1 MFTVNSN
8 AVIDSTSKTNRTTKI
23 AATRGTYCYA
33 GDGSGGQT
41 RFESYIKAAIT
52 KGGCSNI
59 RLVFTNTYSIDEGE
73 SVSLLSTYT
82 LESSVTYNGTLF
94 PVTFN
99 GRKNPTVDPNSTL
112 IFSDPI
118 GVDLPKGA
126 IIEIRT
132 GLIIASGGR
141 VPVGLR
147 SGGSATVKVRSSSA
161 TSQIYTTAAMTT
173 PAGGVAQTNGFVP
186 VMVVGD
192 VIADSKA
199 IALWGDSIEVGIGAT
214 SKFTTGLLGWAENGV
229 ANAGYGFTN
238 LSRGGD
244 KTGAYSA
251 LSCTTRFAT
260 LRYADYVIANMAVN
274 DILAGRT
281 ASQILANIDTFIDR
295 CNRIGVKVI
304 YTTCLPST
312 TSTDGWT
319 TVANQTLVSGFALGG
334 VRDQVNAGL
343 LTRLQQGRIYKL
355 LDTASIVVDSATGKW
370 KAGMTD
376 DGTHP
381 NDAAHDLM
389 ATYLTDVLNSF

>member
-1 MFTVNSN
+1 MAFVVNN
-8 AVIDSTSKTNRTTKI
+8 NGIVDGINFENRSTKI
-23 AATRGTYCYA
+23 AATRGTYCYT

-41 RFESYIKAAIT
+41 RFETYIKAVVT
-52 KGGCSNI
+52 KGGCSNV
-59 RLVFTNTYSIDEGE
+59 RLVFTNTYSVDEGE
-73 SVSLLSTYT
+73 AITLLSTYT
-82 LESSVTYNGTLF
+82 LESSLTYNNTLF
-94 PVTFN
+94 TVTFN
-99 GRKNPTVDPNSTL
+99 GRRNPTIDPNSTL

-118 GVDLPKGA
+118 GVDLPEGA

-132 GLIIASGGR
+132 GLIITSGGR

-161 TSQIYTTAAMTT
+161 SSQIYTTAAMTT
-173 PAGGVAQTNGFVP
+173 PAGGVVQSNGFVP
-186 VMVVGD
+186 IMVVGD
-192 VIADSKA
+192 VLNESKA
-199 IALWGDSIEVGIGAT
+199 IAIWGDSIEVGIGAT
-214 SKFTTGLLGWAENGV
+214 SKITTGLLGWAENGV

-251 LSCTTRFAT
+251 LTCTTRFAA
-260 LRYADYVIANMAVN
+260 LQYSDYVIANMAVN
-274 DILAGRT
+274 DILGRRT

-304 YTTCLPST
+304 YATCLPST

-343 LTRLQQGRIYKL
+343 IERLNNGRIYRL
-355 LDTASIVVDSATGKW
+355 LDTASIVVDAATGKW
-370 KAGMTD
+370 KATI
-376 DGTHP
+376 
-381 NDAAHDLM
+381 
-389 ATYLTDVLNSF
+389 S